1 MHDQGHI
8 RSPRCTEKFG
18 KIHCTTGRRIHARG
32 NMKINYSSNLAC
44 LDENQ
49 MFKRYQNKVGLYP
62 FQKDERYGKG
72 ESVLERIGIF

>member
-1 MHDQGHI
+1 
-8 RSPRCTEKFG
+8 
-18 KIHCTTGRRIHARG
+18 
-32 NMKINYSSNLAC
+32 MKINYSSNLAC

-72 ESVLERIGIF
+72 EYCFNNVLGYFD